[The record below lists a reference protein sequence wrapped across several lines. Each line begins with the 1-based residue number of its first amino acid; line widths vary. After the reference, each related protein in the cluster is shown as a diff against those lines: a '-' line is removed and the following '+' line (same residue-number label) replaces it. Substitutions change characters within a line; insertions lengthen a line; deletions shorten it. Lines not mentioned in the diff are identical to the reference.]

1 MPHQPTPPLFN
12 TVPSPQEID
21 IAKKTVHVLIDKRDA
36 FAKLKDEALAKRDA
50 AKGADAIEA
59 AKRELDSAN
68 RQFEQ
73 AKRQLDDAK
82 RQLEQL
88 QRQNEAPTHGEQFT
102 YTTKPRPP
110 VAVESPT
117 GAAAQPATPEEI
129 KILHERVNTIEDQL
143 KFAQERL
150 KAGKG
155 ATTLDVIQVGCDL
168 ALAQSDVAL
177 AEGRLDEAIAKL
189 QQAQKQAEDAVK
201 IASTAARAGVGGD
214 YEAILKAKRNLSDIK
229 LKLIPLQSPPYIAP
243 QAIPNTTIEPTRPPQ
258 PPRVKSAM
266 PSAKIP
272 DWARPTTALA
282 PAQPAPPAK
291 EFGRPAPTPI
301 PPTPHVPNF
310 DVETTARRGPD
321 GQTVYEQHAIPP
333 AVTSNSPAASYEAQ
347 EKTSPPTAL
356 FAAETSPRPG
366 EYIPGRPSPILRIY
380 IFYSPDSR
388 PALIAKSSIEKI
400 VKQLT
405 HVELVEI
412 DVSREPN
419 KAKNLAIDKV
429 PTCLLV
435 RVRDGE
441 VVRRIVG
448 LQDAEELQKQINDA
462 LSMESTKASEARGA
476 AGPALSKS
484 ALRYDGKTFDQ
495 WRTAWRTELSTEKR
509 LEAVKALAA
518 FGANG
523 YGKEAAEAILDV
535 AAQYDW
541 TSIGADEGSDAL
553 QVACIRAFGGDWPFS
568 GGPVPQKIPP
578 ADVLPWATKVVQSG
592 TRQQKLFLTYVL
604 ANIEGDSIDLRVK
617 LSRDKDAAIRE
628 YALGSLPSLVKVPAN
643 EQLSS
648 RVRDSILS
656 KDPDEAMAAISKT
669 FQPKRPPESGATF
682 VYVPEIT
689 SALFSSHEQVRKY
702 ARNAIQFAKDDH
714 ATTLL
719 KELSA
724 VLDDPKRKD
733 QRIEAIR
740 ALATLGKNAK
750 PATEKLLQLAKSDNQ
765 SISIAAVNALSRI
778 LDNSAYNNMLVED
791 FGDRL
796 GIKLQQSPSGEEDI
810 RPSDP
815 RKAREYIAFQ
825 HALTVERKELFP

>member
-291 EFGRPAPTPI
+291 EFGRPARLQF
-301 PPTPHVPNF
+301 H
-310 DVETTARRGPD
+310 
-321 GQTVYEQHAIPP
+321 
-333 AVTSNSPAASYEAQ
+333 
-347 EKTSPPTAL
+347 L
-356 FAAETSPRPG
+356 
-366 EYIPGRPSPILRIY
+366 LR
-380 IFYSPDSR
+380 
-388 PALIAKSSIEKI
+388 
-400 VKQLT
+400 
-405 HVELVEI
+405 
-412 DVSREPN
+412 
-419 KAKNLAIDKV
+419 
-429 PTCLLV
+429 TCLISTLKRP
-435 RVRDGE
+435 RVGGRMGKRFTNSTQFHPPSHRIHLQRPTKRKRKLRRRRRCLQPRRRRDP
-441 VVRRIVG
+441 
-448 LQDAEELQKQINDA
+448 
-462 LSMESTKASEARGA
+462 AS
-476 AGPALSKS
+476 
-484 ALRYDGKTFDQ
+484 
-495 WRTAWRTELSTEKR
+495 
-509 LEAVKALAA
+509 
-518 FGANG
+518 
-523 YGKEAAEAILDV
+523 
-535 AAQYDW
+535 
-541 TSIGADEGSDAL
+541 
-553 QVACIRAFGGDWPFS
+553 
-568 GGPVPQKIPP
+568 
-578 ADVLPWATKVVQSG
+578 
-592 TRQQKLFLTYVL
+592 
-604 ANIEGDSIDLRVK
+604 
-617 LSRDKDAAIRE
+617 
-628 YALGSLPSLVKVPAN
+628 
-643 EQLSS
+643 
-648 RVRDSILS
+648 
-656 KDPDEAMAAISKT
+656 T
-669 FQPKRPPESGATF
+669 FQAGRRQYYEF
-682 VYVPEIT
+682 T
-689 SALFSSHEQVRKY
+689 SFIHPIHGLR
-702 ARNAIQFAKDDH
+702 
-714 ATTLL
+714 
-719 KELSA
+719 
-724 VLDDPKRKD
+724 
-733 QRIEAIR
+733 
-740 ALATLGKNAK
+740 
-750 PATEKLLQLAKSDNQ
+750 
-765 SISIAAVNALSRI
+765 
-778 LDNSAYNNMLVED
+778 
-791 FGDRL
+791 
-796 GIKLQQSPSGEEDI
+796 
-810 RPSDP
+810 
-815 RKAREYIAFQ
+815 
-825 HALTVERKELFP
+825 